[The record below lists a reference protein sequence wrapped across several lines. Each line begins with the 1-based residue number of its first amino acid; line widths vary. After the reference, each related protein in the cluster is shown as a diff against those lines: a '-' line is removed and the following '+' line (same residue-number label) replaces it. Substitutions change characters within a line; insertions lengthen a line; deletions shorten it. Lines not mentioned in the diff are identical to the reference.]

1 VFYKPSD
8 QKKMAVV
15 ASKKVGKAVVRN
27 LVKRRL
33 RAAFLDV
40 SSQLENGIYVMVA
53 KSGLEEISF
62 DKIQKTLRWSFKKL
76 GCLK

>member
-1 VFYKPSD
+1 
-8 QKKMAVV
+8 
-15 ASKKVGKAVVRN
+15 
-27 LVKRRL
+27 L